1 MRKLIFLFLFLSFQF
16 VFALTITE
24 IIYNPEGNDSGREWI
39 EVFNNSSET
48 INILSG
54 KNGWRINDGNNHLF
68 EENLTVYPQEIFVIL
83 QDKSLFLKDYP
94 NFQGKIIQ
102 ANFSLKNESGK
113 IQIFDEQKRLRAEI
127 SYQSSCG
134 GQGNGYSIF
143 FENNVCKENKIKGGT
158 PGNLLVKDEGKT
170 EELENKQLLV
180 ATSASITILTS
191 SMSMFQSVTS
201 TIAAIPTTSSIST
214 FSTTSENM
222 KTFKP
227 TLIISEFLPNPEG
240 NDQDKEFVEILNYG
254 NEAIDLNSFVLEIGK
269 KKINLKGRI
278 EPKEYFVISNKDNNF
293 YIHNHGETLKL
304 YFDDQE
310 IFSVSYDGKAS
321 EGKSFS
327 RKEDG
332 LWEFTEP
339 TPGKENTF
347 IKNADLPHLLAG
359 RQGFNANLRGLR
371 EGSIQKDINN
381 MVGTFEKLAQTTALP
396 TQKIEEKTE
405 IFYILGGLIIILILV
420 FIVWFKL

>member
-1 MRKLIFLFLFLSFQF
+1 MKKLIFIFLFLSFQF

-24 IIYNPEGNDSGREWI
+24 IMYNPEGNDSGREWI

-48 INILSG
+48 INISSG
-54 KNGWRINDGNNHLF
+54 KNGWRINDGKNHIF
-68 EENLTVYPQEIFVIL
+68 EENLTVYPQEIFVIV

-94 NFQGKIIQ
+94 NFQGKMIQ

-134 GQGNGYSIF
+134 GDGNGYSIF
-143 FENNVCKENKIKGGT
+143 FENNVCKENKVKGGT
-158 PGNLLVKDEGKT
+158 PGNFLVKDE
-170 EELENKQLLV
+170 EEIKESKNKQILV
-180 ATSASITILTS
+180 I
-191 SMSMFQSVTS
+191 TS
-201 TIAAIPTTSSIST
+201 TITSTGVAPQTSSIPVST
-214 FSTTSENM
+214 PTTSENTFSIT
-222 KTFKP
+222 KETTGTFKP

-240 NDQDKEFVEILNYG
+240 NDQDKEFVEIFNYG
-254 NEAIDLNSFVLEIGK
+254 DEVIDLDGFILEIGK

-293 YIHNHGETLKL
+293 YIRNHGETLKL
-304 YFDDQE
+304 YFDKQE
-310 IFSVSYDGKAS
+310 IFFVSYQGKAP

-332 LWEFTEP
+332 EWKFTEP
-339 TPGKENTF
+339 TPGKENIF
-347 IKNADLPHLLAG
+347 INKSEDSLKSNSDVREF
-359 RQGFNANLRGLR
+359 RQEFG
-371 EGSIQKDINN
+371 EKDFDKTPEIS
-381 MVGTFEKLAQTTALP
+381 EKLAQIKALP
-396 TQKIEEKTE
+396 SQKIEEKTE

-420 FIVWFKL
+420 FLVWFKL

>member
-1 MRKLIFLFLFLSFQF
+1 MKKLILLSLLLSFQI

-24 IIYNPEGNDSGREWI
+24 IMYNPEGNDSGREWI

-54 KNGWRINDGNNHLF
+54 KNGWRINDGKNHLF
-68 EENLTVYPQEIFVIL
+68 EEDLTIYPQEIFVIV

-94 NFQGKIIQ
+94 NFQGKMIQ

-113 IQIFDEQKRLRAEI
+113 IQIFDEQKRLRTEI

-134 GQGNGYSIF
+134 GQNNGYSIF
-143 FENNVCKENKIKGGT
+143 FENNICKENKIKGGT
-158 PGNLLVKDEGKT
+158 PGNLLVKDE
-170 EELENKQLLV
+170 EEIKESEGKQLSIITSTAV
-180 ATSASITILTS
+180 TEIATTLTPSISI
-191 SMSMFQSVTS
+191 FQSATS
-201 TIAAIPTTSSIST
+201 TIAAIPTTSSISI
-214 FSTTSENM
+214 FSTTSENI

-240 NDQDKEFVEILNYG
+240 NDEGKEFVEIFNYG
-254 NEAIDLNSFVLEIGK
+254 DETIDLDGFILEIGK
-269 KKINLKGRI
+269 KKIKLKGRI

-293 YIHNHGETLKL
+293 YIRNHGEILKL
-304 YFDDQE
+304 YFDNQE
-310 IFSVSYDGKAS
+310 IFSVSYQSKAP

-332 LWEFTEP
+332 KWEFTEP
-339 TPGKENTF
+339 TPGKENIF
-347 IKNADLPHLLAG
+347 INKSEDSFKSNSDRRRF
-359 RQGFNANLRGLR
+359 RQEFV
-371 EGSIQKDINN
+371 EKDIDK
-381 MVGTFEKLAQTTALP
+381 TPEISEKLAKIKALP
-396 TQKIEEKTE
+396 SQKIEGKTE

-420 FIVWFKL
+420 FLVWFKL

>member
-1 MRKLIFLFLFLSFQF
+1 MKKLIFIFLFLSFQF

-24 IIYNPEGNDSGREWI
+24 IMYNPEGGDSGREWI

-54 KNGWRINDGNNHLF
+54 KNGWRINDGKNHLF
-68 EENLTVYPQEIFVIL
+68 EENLTVYPQEVFVIL
-83 QDKSLFLKDYP
+83 QDKSLFLKDHP
-94 NFQGKIIQ
+94 NFQGKMIQ
-102 ANFSLKNESGK
+102 ANFSLKNEYGK

-134 GQGNGYSIF
+134 GDGNGYSIF

-158 PGNLLVKDEGKT
+158 PGNLLVKDE
-170 EELENKQLLV
+170 EEIKESKSEQSVVTLTVTTTVTSSTPASQPTTLEN
-180 ATSASITILTS
+180 T
-191 SMSMFQSVTS
+191 
-201 TIAAIPTTSSIST
+201 
-214 FSTTSENM
+214 

-240 NDQDKEFVEILNYG
+240 NDQDKEFVEIFNYG
-254 NEAIDLNSFVLEIGK
+254 DEAINLDGFILEIGK

-278 EPKEYFVISNKDNNF
+278 EPKEYFVISNKENNF
-293 YIHNHGETLKL
+293 YIRNHGETLKL

-310 IFSVSYDGKAS
+310 IFSVSYQGKAP

-332 LWEFTEP
+332 KWEFTEP
-339 TPGKENTF
+339 TPGKENIFVKKTW
-347 IKNADLPHLLAG
+347 IHADLKRIYG
-359 RQGFNANLRGLR
+359 
-371 EGSIQKDINN
+371 D
-381 MVGTFEKLAQTTALP
+381 
-396 TQKIEEKTE
+396 
-405 IFYILGGLIIILILV
+405 
-420 FIVWFKL
+420 

>member
-1 MRKLIFLFLFLSFQF
+1 MKKLILIFLFLSFRF

-24 IIYNPEGNDSGREWI
+24 IMYNPEGNDTGREWI

-54 KNGWRINDGNNHLF
+54 KNGWKINDGKNHLF
-68 EENLTVYPQEIFVIL
+68 EEDLTIYPQEIFVIV

-134 GQGNGYSIF
+134 GGGNGYSIF
-143 FENNVCKENKIKGGT
+143 FENNVCKENKTKGGT
-158 PGNLLVKDEGKT
+158 PGNLLVKDE
-170 EELENKQLLV
+170 EEIKESNNKQILV
-180 ATSASITILTS
+180 I
-191 SMSMFQSVTS
+191 TS
-201 TIAAIPTTSSIST
+201 TITSTEVAPQT
-214 FSTTSENM
+214 FSIPVSMPTTSENISSIT
-222 KTFKP
+222 KETIVALKP

-240 NDQDKEFVEILNYG
+240 NDQDKEFVEIFNYG
-254 NEAIDLNSFVLEIGK
+254 DEAIDLDDFILEIGK
-269 KKINLKGRI
+269 KKISLKGRV

-293 YIHNHGETLKL
+293 YIRNRGETLKL
-304 YFDDQE
+304 YFDNQE
-310 IFSVSYDGKAS
+310 IFSVSYEGKAP

-332 LWEFTEP
+332 KWEFTEP
-339 TPGKENTF
+339 TPGKENIF
-347 IKNADLPHLLAG
+347 INKGEDLLRSNSDLGGFRQKFAG
-359 RQGFNANLRGLR
+359 G
-371 EGSIQKDINN
+371 DIDKRAE
-381 MVGTFEKLAQTTALP
+381 TFEKLAQIKALSS
-396 TQKIEEKTE
+396 QKIEEKTE

-420 FIVWFKL
+420 FLVWFKL

>member
-1 MRKLIFLFLFLSFQF
+1 MKKLILIFLFLSFRF

-24 IIYNPEGNDSGREWI
+24 VMYNPEGNDAGREWI

-54 KNGWRINDGNNHLF
+54 KNGWKINDGKNHLF
-68 EENLTVYPQEIFVIL
+68 EEDLTIYPQEIFVIV

-113 IQIFDEQKRLRAEI
+113 IQIFDEQKRLRVEI

-134 GQGNGYSIF
+134 GDGNGYSIF

-158 PGNLLVKDEGKT
+158 PGNLLVKDE
-170 EELENKQLLV
+170 EEIKESNNKQILV
-180 ATSASITILTS
+180 I
-191 SMSMFQSVTS
+191 TS
-201 TIAAIPTTSSIST
+201 TITSTEVAPQTSSIPVSMP
-214 FSTTSENM
+214 TTSENISSIT
-222 KTFKP
+222 KETIVALKP

-240 NDQDKEFVEILNYG
+240 NDQDKEFVEIFNYG
-254 NEAIDLNSFVLEIGK
+254 DEVIDLDGFILEIGK
-269 KKINLKGRI
+269 KKINLQGRI

-293 YIHNHGETLKL
+293 YIRNHGETLKL
-304 YFDDQE
+304 YFDKQE
-310 IFSVSYDGKAS
+310 IFSVSYEGKAP

-332 LWEFTEP
+332 KWEFTEP
-339 TPGKENTF
+339 TPGKENIF
-347 IKNADLPHLLAG
+347 INKGEDLLRSNSDLG
-359 RQGFNANLRGLR
+359 GFRQKFAER
-371 EGSIQKDINN
+371 DIDKK
-381 MVGTFEKLAQTTALP
+381 TETSEKLAQVKALSS
-396 TQKIEEKTE
+396 QKIEEKTE
-405 IFYILGGLIIILILV
+405 IFYILGGLIIILTLV
-420 FIVWFKL
+420 FLVWFKL